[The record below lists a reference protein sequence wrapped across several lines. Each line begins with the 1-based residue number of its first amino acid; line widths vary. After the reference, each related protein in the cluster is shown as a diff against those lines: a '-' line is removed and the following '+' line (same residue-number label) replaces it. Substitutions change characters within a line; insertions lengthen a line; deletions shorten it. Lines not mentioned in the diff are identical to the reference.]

1 MSVRRKPGEW
11 VWLKPNSGFVGE
23 SSRLKAEIRPE
34 DDPPPC
40 LCDCGDDEC
49 IEWSTLWTE
58 EDEGGKRYML
68 CHVSE
73 CQMLDEP
80 FRAEGEPCR
89 PIGQAPGTRRPNVDG
104 GTAMKPPLSYVYQD
118 LQDIVT
124 EAVKVGD
131 VVPGGATIIACLRI
145 ASEIITRLKGHPE
158 IRIAVFYED
167 DGRVS
172 LVMQFTQ
179 RRLIFEVS
187 ADGTQIQELRIDES
201 LNLERAIYPADE
213 LARILASADWLVE
226 GT

>member
-1 MSVRRKPGEW
+1 
-11 VWLKPNSGFVGE
+11 
-23 SSRLKAEIRPE
+23 
-34 DDPPPC
+34 
-40 LCDCGDDEC
+40 
-49 IEWSTLWTE
+49 
-58 EDEGGKRYML
+58 
-68 CHVSE
+68 
-73 CQMLDEP
+73 
-80 FRAEGEPCR
+80 
-89 PIGQAPGTRRPNVDG
+89 
-104 GTAMKPPLSYVYQD
+104 MKPPLSYVYQD

-145 ASEIITRLKGHPE
+145 ASEIITCLKGHPDEIITCLKGHPE

>member
-80 FRAEGEPCR
+80 LVGQRGNHADQLVKR
-89 PIGQAPGTRRPNVDG
+89 PE
-104 GTAMKPPLSYVYQD
+104 L
-118 LQDIVT
+118 
-124 EAVKVGD
+124 
-131 VVPGGATIIACLRI
+131 
-145 ASEIITRLKGHPE
+145 
-158 IRIAVFYED
+158 
-167 DGRVS
+167 DGR
-172 LVMQFTQ
+172 TWTEEP
-179 RRLIFEVS
+179 R
-187 ADGTQIQELRIDES
+187 
-201 LNLERAIYPADE
+201 
-213 LARILASADWLVE
+213 
-226 GT
+226 